1 MTFYSLKFKLEI
13 MNMIL
18 QMIKIIKEVS
28 QKDKEKFS
36 DVFSN
41 KTSCHKWK

>member
-1 MTFYSLKFKLEI
+1 MTFYGLKFKLEI

-28 QKDKEKFS
+28 RKDKEKFS

-41 KTSCHKWK
+41 KTCHEWK